1 MAYPQAPAEG
11 QWQDGEQSSKDDIVI
26 FEVMVDDIY
35 LPDWR
40 KRRAELAR
48 TAVPAGHG
56 DHQLHANAARIE
68 AVIVYPSTSIRKTE
82 YDPET
87 RVLWVW
93 FVASGRR
100 YDYEAVP
107 PETYAAP
114 TRLRKGPVLQRPLS
128 RPFPAPPDCR
138 SIAIVA
144 CTRRLMRRFRSLTRW
159 LALIPG
165 SPCGVGKST
174 AGPGRPS
181 T

>member
-1 MAYPQAPAEG
+1 M
-11 QWQDGEQSSKDDIVI
+11 
-26 FEVMVDDIY
+26 
-35 LPDWR
+35 
-40 KRRAELAR
+40 
-48 TAVPAGHG
+48 
-56 DHQLHANAARIE
+56 
-68 AVIVYPSTSIRKTE
+68 YPSTSIRKTE

-87 RVLWVW
+87 RVLSV
-93 FVASGRR
+93 VRSGKR

-107 PETYAAP
+107 PEDLCGVP
-114 TRLRKGPVLQRPLS
+114 KRLRKGPVLQRPLS

-144 CTRRLMRRFRSLTRW
+144 CTRRLMRRFRSLTRR